1 LPSRCDAQNTAATV
15 YRARSQNLTLF
26 FTSSTFRYGAGGAW
40 NGQSI
45 GKDSVV
51 ICARD
56 LLPPDQSLKEMDL
69 DLDKVVASL
78 RQQYQEITKVI
89 RILESL
95 VDMGERRRGRPPR
108 WLTAL
113 KRGDTGSGS
122 QQKVNKKVAKGKTRR
137 SA

>member
-1 LPSRCDAQNTAATV
+1 
-15 YRARSQNLTLF
+15 
-26 FTSSTFRYGAGGAW
+26 
-40 NGQSI
+40 
-45 GKDSVV
+45 
-51 ICARD
+51 
-56 LLPPDQSLKEMDL
+56 MDL

-113 KRGDTGSGS
+113 KRGDKGSGS
-122 QQKVNKKVAKGKTRR
+122 QQKVNKKVAKGKARR